1 MWLLIF
7 IGGLMV
13 GGCFGVVL
21 MACISIDRINNSE
34 CRPRADKL

>member
-21 MACISIDRINNSE
+21 MACISIDRINNE
-34 CRPRADKL
+34 CHRRPDHE